1 MPKTV
6 LLADDSLTIQR
17 VVTLTFANED
27 VTITSVSDGDQAVE
41 ALARSKPDLVLAD
54 IAMPG
59 RTGYEVA
66 QYVRSQPTLSSV
78 PVLLLAGAFDPVDE
92 AQARKVGADGVL
104 TKPFEPSTL
113 IGQVNHLLATGRPE
127 TIGMVVSMPE
137 RVRPVAELPQPSRVA
152 SASPDGI
159 AMVDAAA
166 VVLTSQTAQMPI
178 PAAAAPALEPVAVV
192 AEPKPI
198 DSPVS
203 APVAVPQVERKPLVT
218 PATNQNF
225 MRTLSP
231 DSYFEQIDQAFAALA
246 KAPRPSLNLVPKTPV
261 EEQPRDEMLVAAL
274 AEATVSPVVSVPPKE
289 AELPTRTVQLSD
301 AFSALLDAERAGL
314 VNTSARLAGVPAAS
328 PIDVEA
334 LAAQVARRVLEQ
346 MSDRVVRDTVSDIV
360 LTTAERLVREEIEQV
375 KRNIT

>member
-1 MPKTV
+1 MPKSV

-41 ALARSKPDLVLAD
+41 AIARSRPDLVLAD

-59 RTGYEVA
+59 RNGYEVV
-66 QYVRSQPTLSSV
+66 QYVRSQPSLASL

-113 IGQVNHLLATGRPE
+113 IGQVNHLLAMGRPE
-127 TIGMVVSMPE
+127 PISPVVSMLE
-137 RVRPVAELPQPSRVA
+137 RPRAVSDRALPPMTS
-152 SASPDGI
+152 SASPDAPPDLAVVNGV
-159 AMVDAAA
+159 AQGSQMPMTPDVEAAPVAPEPAPVEAAA
-166 VVLTSQTAQMPI
+166 Q
-178 PAAAAPALEPVAVV
+178 
-192 AEPKPI
+192 
-198 DSPVS
+198 
-203 APVAVPQVERKPLVT
+203 APVAVPPVEWKPPVGAPVT
-218 PATNQNF
+218 TQPFT
-225 MRTLSP
+225 RTLSP

-246 KAPRPSLNLVPKTPV
+246 KAPRPSLNLVPKAPV
-261 EEQPRDEMLVAAL
+261 EEPRDEMIVTAL
-274 AEATVSPVVSVPPKE
+274 AEATVSPMVSALPKE
-289 AELPTRTVQLSD
+289 AELVSRTVQLSD
-301 AFSALLDAERAGL
+301 AFTALLDAERAGL
-314 VNTSARLAGVPAAS
+314 VNTSARLTGVPAAS
-328 PIDVEA
+328 PVDVDA

-360 LTTAERLVREEIEQV
+360 LTTAERMVREEIEQV

>member
-1 MPKTV
+1 MPKSV

-41 ALARSKPDLVLAD
+41 AIARSRPDLVLAD

-59 RTGYEVA
+59 RTGYEVV
-66 QYVRSQPTLSSV
+66 QYVRSHPALASL

-92 AQARKVGADGVL
+92 AQARQVGADGVL

-113 IGQVNHLLATGRPE
+113 IGQVNQLLAMGRPVQSSL
-127 TIGMVVSMPE
+127 VVSMPE
-137 RVRPVAELPQPSRVA
+137 RHRQVSDLALPPMTS
-152 SASPDGI
+152 SASPDATPAVDI
-159 AMVDAAA
+159 AVVNGVTQSSQVPVAAEADAASVA
-166 VVLTSQTAQMPI
+166 SES
-178 PAAAAPALEPVAVV
+178 APAEA
-192 AEPKPI
+192 A
-198 DSPVS
+198 S
-203 APVAVPQVERKPLVT
+203 ASVAVPNVERKAPVGT
-218 PATNQNF
+218 PATTQNF

-246 KAPRPSLNLVPKTPV
+246 KAPRPSLNLVPKAPV
-261 EEQPRDEMLVAAL
+261 EEPRDEIVASL
-274 AEATVSPVVSVPPKE
+274 AEATVSPVVSAPPKE

-314 VNTSARLAGVPAAS
+314 VNTSARLTGVPATS
-328 PIDVEA
+328 PVDVDA

-360 LTTAERLVREEIEQV
+360 TSTAERLVREEIEQV

>member
-1 MPKTV
+1 MPKSV

-41 ALARSKPDLVLAD
+41 AIARSRPDLVLAD

-59 RTGYEVA
+59 RTGYEVV
-66 QYVRSQPTLSSV
+66 QYVRSQPSLASL

-92 AQARKVGADGVL
+92 AQARQVGADGVL

-113 IGQVNHLLATGRPE
+113 IGQVNQLLAMGRPSLSSAV
-127 TIGMVVSMPE
+127 ISMPE
-137 RVRPVAELPQPSRVA
+137 RQRPVSERALPPMTS
-152 SASPDGI
+152 SASPDATPAVDSAVVNGVTHGSQMTV
-159 AMVDAAA
+159 APDVDAASVA
-166 VVLTSQTAQMPI
+166 FESAPVEV
-178 PAAAAPALEPVAVV
+178 AA
-192 AEPKPI
+192 
-198 DSPVS
+198 S
-203 APVAVPQVERKPLVT
+203 APVAVPNVDRKPPVGT
-218 PATNQNF
+218 PATTQNF

-246 KAPRPSLNLVPKTPV
+246 KAPRPSLNLVPKAPV
-261 EEQPRDEMLVAAL
+261 EEPRDEMIVTAL
-274 AEATVSPVVSVPPKE
+274 AEATESPMVSALPKE
-289 AELPTRTVQLSD
+289 AELVTRTVQLSD

-314 VNTSARLAGVPAAS
+314 VNTSARLTGVPAAS
-328 PIDVEA
+328 PVDVEA

-360 LTTAERLVREEIEQV
+360 LTTAERMVREEIEQV